1 MNNELTLIKVVL
13 FNAQTIDEALC
24 RFDELGIS
32 YRESDTVDMFFID
45 AHNIQFWTSR
55 SNKCPITVLIDN
67 HLACYDDRVT
77 FLAQQQEPGFTPE
90 VPANVSPATV
100 AEHPTLKVRIY
111 ARFYPK
117 LPVVRHIIREERRL
131 KRSQAEGFQ
140 L

>member
-1 MNNELTLIKVVL
+1 MNNELTLIKTVL

-32 YRESDTVDMFFID
+32 YRESETVDMFFID
-45 AHNIQFWTSR
+45 DHNIQFWTSR

-90 VPANVSPATV
+90 VPANVSLATV
-100 AEHPTLKVRIY
+100 AEHLLPKS
-111 ARFYPK
+111 RFYPK
-117 LPVVRHIIREERRL
+117 FPITLPLVRHIIREERRL